1 MSVSPSRMSAREE
14 TFRSTVG
21 RDAEVPRKRRESD
34 IRGIYRDLIP
44 ARRRKKRQLEEMQL
58 NERGADSS

>member
-1 MSVSPSRMSAREE
+1 MSAREE

-34 IRGIYRDLIP
+34 IRGIYRDSILASAMLRFASP
-44 ARRRKKRQLEEMQL
+44 FVLPL
-58 NERGADSS
+58 LPGLYD

>member
-1 MSVSPSRMSAREE
+1 MSAREE

-34 IRGIYRDLIP
+34 IRGIYRGRIP
-44 ARRRKKRQLEEMQL
+44 ALK
-58 NERGADSS
+58 NCN